1 MPHLWEVFLHLPQ
14 LELISF
20 PLSALCFPISEL
32 QYKGK
37 KILFPRTSLSE
48 DAWWATK
55 RQDKG
60 EFKSHKVPPK
70 HKVRE
75 AKRQA
80 RLQRLPHVSRKT
92 VHPHPNQQLHELRS
106 LPLNR

>member
-20 PLSALCFPISEL
+20 PLSARCFPISES

-48 DAWWATK
+48 DAWRATEWRK

-60 EFKSHKVPPK
+60 EFKSHKV
-70 HKVRE
+70 RD

-80 RLQRLPHVSRKT
+80 RLPRLPRV
-92 VHPHPNQQLHELRS
+92 
-106 LPLNR
+106 